1 MVTPWFLIDNTLP
14 KAQELRANFT
24 AHRAGLYHRIPVL
37 WYIKAMSRP
46 KTIAL
51 IIGGFVLLI
60 LLLAGAGILWLS
72 ANEYKPADL
81 EAVPISPANLEAVPV
96 SPALT
101 PGPARFQPIEIISWN
116 IGYASLDAKED
127 FFMDG
132 GKKTR
137 PDTAGS
143 VAENM
148 RAIRDFISAA
158 AADVFFMQEVDV
170 NSKRSYNLN
179 QVRDLSE
186 NWKGS
191 SAFAL
196 NFKCP
201 FVPIPFPQF
210 IGKVESGIQTL
221 NSYSSTAD
229 RISLPSPFSWPE
241 RVAQLKRCLLVTRVP
256 LQGDGTAGNA
266 PELVL
271 VNLHLEAY
279 DTGGAGRQAQ
289 TRLLAQFLLDEY
301 ARGNY
306 CVAGGDFNQVFPA
319 VKDVFPVEANEY
331 FTPGVVDGSLFGEG
345 WVLAA
350 DPYAPTCRSLDKP
363 YDGNREGHQFYLIDG
378 FILSPNVELISVQ
391 TVDLDFKNSDHN
403 PVKLTFRLR

>member
-1 MVTPWFLIDNTLP
+1 
-14 KAQELRANFT
+14 
-24 AHRAGLYHRIPVL
+24 
-37 WYIKAMSRP
+37 MSRL

-51 IIGGFVLLI
+51 IIVGFVLLV
-60 LLLAGAGILWLS
+60 LLLAGAGILWLN

-81 EAVPISPANLEAVPV
+81 EAVAV
-96 SPALT
+96 SPELT
-101 PGPARFQPIEIISWN
+101 LRPARSQPIEIISWN

-143 VAENM
+143 VVENM

-158 AADVFFMQEVDV
+158 NPDIFFLQEIDV
-170 NSKRSYNLN
+170 NSKRSYGND
-179 QVRDLSE
+179 QVRYLSE

-201 FVPIPFPQF
+201 FVPIPIPQF
-210 IGKVESGIQTL
+210 IGKVESGILTL
-221 NSYSSTAD
+221 NSYGGAAE
-229 RISLPSPFSWPE
+229 RISLPSPFAWPE

-256 LQGDGTAGNA
+256 LQGDGVSGNA

-289 TRLLAQFLLDEY
+289 TKLLAQFLLDEY
-301 ARGNY
+301 AKGNY

-331 FTPGVVDGSLFGEG
+331 FTPGVVDDSLFGEG
-345 WVLAA
+345 WILAA
-350 DPYAPTCRSLDKP
+350 DPTSPTCRSLDKP
-363 YDGNREGHQFYLIDG
+363 YDGNRVEHQFYLIDG

>member
-1 MVTPWFLIDNTLP
+1 
-14 KAQELRANFT
+14 
-24 AHRAGLYHRIPVL
+24 
-37 WYIKAMSRP
+37 MSRP
-46 KTIAL
+46 ITIVL
-51 IIGGFVLLI
+51 IVACLVFLV
-60 LLLAGAGILWLS
+60 LLLAGIGILWLN
-72 ANEYKPADL
+72 ANEYKPA
-81 EAVPISPANLEAVPV
+81 NLEAVSV

-101 PGPARFQPIEIISWN
+101 LRPARQRPIELFIWN

-143 VAENM
+143 VLENIE
-148 RAIRDFISAA
+148 AIQAFVSAA
-158 AADVFFMQEVDV
+158 EADVFFLQEVDV
-170 NSKRSYNLN
+170 NSKRSYNIN

-186 NWKGS
+186 KWKGS

-201 FVPIPFPQF
+201 FVPVPFPQF
-210 IGKVESGIQTL
+210 IGKVESGLLTL
-221 NSYSSTAD
+221 NSFGGTAE
-229 RISLPSPFSWPE
+229 RISLPSPFPWPE
-241 RVAQLKRCLLVTRVP
+241 RIAQLKRCLLVTRVP
-256 LQGDGTAGNA
+256 LQGDGVTGNA

-279 DTGGAGRQAQ
+279 DTGGSGRQAQ
-289 TRLLAQFLLDEY
+289 TRLLAQFLQEEY
-301 ARGNY
+301 TKGNY

-319 VKDVFPVEANEY
+319 VKDVFPVQANEY
-331 FTPGVVDGSLFGEG
+331 FTPGVVDDSLFGEG

-350 DPYAPTCRSLDKP
+350 DPSAPTCRSLDKP
-363 YDGNREGHQFYLIDG
+363 YDGNRADHQFYLIDG

-391 TVDLDFKNSDHN
+391 TLDLDFKNSDHN
-403 PVKLTFRLR
+403 PVKLTFSLK

>member
-1 MVTPWFLIDNTLP
+1 
-14 KAQELRANFT
+14 
-24 AHRAGLYHRIPVL
+24 
-37 WYIKAMSRP
+37 MSKP
-46 KTIAL
+46 ITIAL
-51 IIGGFVLLI
+51 IIGGFVFLV
-60 LLLAGAGILWLS
+60 LLLAGAGILWLN
-72 ANEYKPADL
+72 ANEYKPADR
-81 EAVPISPANLEAVPV
+81 ETVAV

-101 PGPARFQPIEIISWN
+101 LRPARFQPIELYSWN

-143 VAENM
+143 VVENIS
-148 RAIRDFISAA
+148 AIQDFISAA
-158 AADVFFMQEVDV
+158 NPDIFFLQEVDV
-170 NSKRSYNLN
+170 NSKRSYGND
-179 QVRDLSE
+179 QVRYLSE

-191 SAFAL
+191 SAFAF

-210 IGKVESGIQTL
+210 IGKVESGLLTL
-221 NSYSSTAD
+221 NSYGGTAE
-229 RISLPSPFSWPE
+229 RISLPSPFPWPE
-241 RVAQLKRCLLVTRVP
+241 RIAQLKRCLLVTRVP
-256 LQGDGTAGNA
+256 VQGDGVAGNA

-279 DTGGAGRQAQ
+279 DTGGSGRQAQ
-289 TRLLAQFLLDEY
+289 TKLLAQFLLEEY
-301 ARGNY
+301 AKGNY

-319 VKDVFPVEANEY
+319 VKDVFPVQANEY

-345 WVLAA
+345 WILAA
-350 DPYAPTCRSLDKP
+350 DPSAPTCRSLDKP
-363 YDGNREGHQFYLIDG
+363 FDGNREDHQFYLIDS
-378 FILSPNVELISVQ
+378 FILSPNVELIGVR

-403 PVKLTFRLR
+403 PVKLTFRLK

>member
-1 MVTPWFLIDNTLP
+1 MSTP
-14 KAQELRANFT
+14 
-24 AHRAGLYHRIPVL
+24 
-37 WYIKAMSRP
+37 IK
-46 KTIAL
+46 IAL
-51 IIGGFVLLI
+51 IIGGFVVLI
-60 LLLAGAGILWLS
+60 LLLAGAGILWLN

-81 EAVPISPANLEAVPV
+81 EAITV

-101 PGPARFQPIEIISWN
+101 LGPARFQPIELYTWN

-132 GKKTR
+132 GKKAR

-143 VAENM
+143 VQENM

-158 AADVFFMQEVDV
+158 NADIFMLQEVDV
-170 NSKRSYNLN
+170 NSKRSYGND
-179 QVRDLSE
+179 QVRYLSE
-186 NWKGS
+186 NWRGS

-201 FVPIPFPQF
+201 FVPIPFPEF
-210 IGKVESGIQTL
+210 IGKVESGILTL
-221 NSYSSTAD
+221 NSYSSTAE
-229 RISLPSPFSWPE
+229 RISLPSPFPWPE
-241 RVAQLKRCLLVTRVP
+241 RVAQLKRCLLVTRIP
-256 LQGDGTAGNA
+256 LQGAGNSQ
-266 PELVL
+266 ELVL

-301 ARGNY
+301 AKGNY

-319 VKDVFPVEANEY
+319 VKDVFPVQANEY
-331 FTPGVVDGSLFGEG
+331 FTPGVVDDSLFGAG
-345 WVLAA
+345 WVFAA
-350 DPYAPTCRSLDKP
+350 DPSAPTCRSLDKP
-363 YDGNREGHQFYLIDG
+363 YDGNRVEHQFYLIDG
-378 FILSPNVELISVQ
+378 FILSPNVELISLQ

-403 PVKLTFRLR
+403 PVKLTFSLR

>member
-1 MVTPWFLIDNTLP
+1 
-14 KAQELRANFT
+14 
-24 AHRAGLYHRIPVL
+24 
-37 WYIKAMSRP
+37 MSRL

-51 IIGGFVLLI
+51 IIAGFVLLV
-60 LLLAGAGILWLS
+60 LLLAGAGILWLN
-72 ANEYKPADL
+72 ANEYKPDDR
-81 EAVPISPANLEAVPV
+81 EAVAV
-96 SPALT
+96 SPELT
-101 PGPARFQPIEIISWN
+101 LRPARSQPIEIISWN

-143 VAENM
+143 VLENM

-158 AADVFFMQEVDV
+158 NPDIFFLQEIDV
-170 NSKRSYNLN
+170 NSKRSYGND
-179 QVRDLSE
+179 QVRYLSE

-201 FVPIPFPQF
+201 FVPIPIPQF
-210 IGKVESGIQTL
+210 IGKVESGILIL
-221 NSYSSTAD
+221 NSFGGAAE
-229 RISLPSPFSWPE
+229 RISLPSPFAWPE

-256 LQGDGTAGNA
+256 VQGDGVSGNS

-289 TRLLAQFLLDEY
+289 TKLLAQFLLDEY

-345 WVLAA
+345 WILAA
-350 DPYAPTCRSLDKP
+350 DPSAPTCRSLDKP
-363 YDGNREGHQFYLIDG
+363 YDGNRVEHQFYLIDG
-378 FILSPNVELISVQ
+378 FILSPNVELISLQ